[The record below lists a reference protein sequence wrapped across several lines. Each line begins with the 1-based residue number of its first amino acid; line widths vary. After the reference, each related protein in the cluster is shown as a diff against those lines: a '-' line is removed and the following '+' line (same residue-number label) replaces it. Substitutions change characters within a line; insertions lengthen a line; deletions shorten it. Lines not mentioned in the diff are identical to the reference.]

1 MQFFAVES
9 WLYDGVPIIG
19 KAFEQIINDI
29 YKKNLLI
36 QNKMM
41 LQEKLVDLKKI
52 NIPILN
58 IVGTNDDLVSAESS
72 RTITDVVSST
82 DKKTL
87 ELPTGHVGLC
97 ISRIAHK
104 KLWPE
109 VGKWLIEHS
118 K

>member
-1 MQFFAVES
+1 M
-9 WLYDGVPIIG
+9 
-19 KAFEQIINDI
+19 
-29 YKKNLLI
+29 NLLI
-36 QNKMM
+36 QIRTILGVN
-41 LQEKLVDLKKI
+41 LVNLKKI

-58 IVGTNDDLVSAESS
+58 IVGTKDDLVSAESS

-87 ELPTGHVGLC
+87 ELPTGYVGLC

-109 VGKWLIEHS
+109 VGKWLIEQS

>member
-1 MQFFAVES
+1 
-9 WLYDGVPIIG
+9 
-19 KAFEQIINDI
+19 
-29 YKKNLLI
+29 
-36 QNKMM
+36 
-41 LQEKLVDLKKI
+41 
-52 NIPILN
+52 LN
-58 IVGTNDDLVSAESS
+58 IVGTKDDLVSAESS